1 MRKSFATQPALFAG
15 PELFDHPALK
25 ALDPVEALFD
35 WEALA
40 APLVDEGK
48 QATGRPGYPV
58 QTLLR
63 ALLLGIWH
71 GLSDEQLAAQLAR
84 DLLFRKFCRLEL
96 DAETPDATT
105 IGRFRARLEAEGR
118 LAALFEAVKAQ
129 LAAKNVILAE
139 GRVAII
145 DATVFEAARTG
156 RGKLGEGETDSRDR
170 EAGAHV
176 KINAR
181 GRKVGTWG
189 YQFQV
194 NADEDGFIHAQTV
207 TPGNAHEIRS
217 WEGLMTGGETELYAD
232 CAYSA
237 QETRDILAA
246 RGVTDRVQRKGYRN
260 APLAAAEVARN
271 KEIGMTRAGVER
283 IFGHGKRVWRLERTR
298 FLGLARNRTHFTL
311 VAIAWNI
318 WKGGRFLRLYG
329 LRTS

>member
-1 MRKSFATQPALFAG
+1 MRRSFATQPALFAG

-35 WEALA
+35 WGALERL
-40 APLVDEGK
+40 LVESGK
-48 QATGRPGYPV
+48 KTTGRPGYPI

-96 DAETPDATT
+96 DAATPDATT
-105 IGRFRARLEAEGR
+105 IGRFRAWLEAEGR

-129 LAAKNVILAE
+129 LVAKNVILTE

-145 DATVFEAARTG
+145 DATVVEAARTG
-156 RGKLGEGETDSRDR
+156 RGKLEAGETDTRDR

-189 YQFQV
+189 WQFQV

-217 WEGLMTGGETELYAD
+217 WEGLMTGGEAELYAD

-237 QETRDILAA
+237 QETRATLAA
-246 RGVTDRVQRKGYRN
+246 RGVADRVQRKGYRN
-260 APLAAAEVARN
+260 APLPETEVERN
-271 KEIGMTRAGVER
+271 KEIGVTRAGVER
-283 IFGHGKRVWRLERTR
+283 IFGHGKQVWRLARTR
-298 FLGLARNRTHFTL
+298 FLGLERNRTHFTL
-311 VAIAWNI
+311 VAIAWNA
-318 WKGGRFLRLYG
+318 WKGGRFSRLYG
-329 LRTS
+329 FRPS

>member
-35 WEALA
+35 WDALEAL
-40 APLVDEGK
+40 LVEEGK
-48 QATGRPGYPV
+48 KATGRPGYPI

-71 GLSDEQLAAQLAR
+71 GLSDEQLATQLAR

-96 DAETPDATT
+96 DAAIPDATT
-105 IGRFRARLEAEGR
+105 IGRFRARLEAEER

-129 LAAKNVILAE
+129 LVAKNVIMAE

-145 DATVFEAARTG
+145 DATVVEAARTG
-156 RGKLGEGETDSRDR
+156 RGKLEEGETDTRDP

-194 NADEDGFIHAQTV
+194 NADEDGFIHDQVV
-207 TPGNAHEIRS
+207 TPGNAHEIRT
-217 WEGLMTGGETELYAD
+217 WEGLMTGGETQLYAD
-232 CAYSA
+232 CAYAA
-237 QETRDILAA
+237 QETRDTLAA
-246 RGVTDRVQRKGYRN
+246 RGVADRVQRKGYRN
-260 APLAAAEVARN
+260 RPLPEAEVERN
-271 KEIGMTRAGVER
+271 KEIGVTRAGVER
-283 IFGHGKRVWRLERTR
+283 IFGHGKRVWK
-298 FLGLARNRTHFTL
+298 LARARFIGLRRNQTHFTL

-318 WKGGRFLRLYG
+318 WKGGRFFKLYG
-329 LRTS
+329 LRSS